1 MNKLNS
7 IFKKVAELEKNAQ
20 EVKLGMHVELALVD
34 DIKAVA
40 NKIKSEVT
48 ESNKMKSD
56 ALKNKK
62 MFDDAI
68 LLKAELL
75 KIYEANR
82 NKYAAQ
88 LKENN
93 ALFSKLKAQAKE
105 LGLSIENSPI
115 YKEYLDA
122 SKLLSELS
130 DNNQSNWELISKY

>member
-1 MNKLNS
+1 
-7 IFKKVAELEKNAQ
+7 
-20 EVKLGMHVELALVD
+20 
-34 DIKAVA
+34 
-40 NKIKSEVT
+40 
-48 ESNKMKSD
+48 MKSD

-75 KIYEANR
+75 KRYEANR